1 MEEKFYHPEK
11 HIYSND
17 EEHLNMEVKEVQDS
31 RLLQLISEDV
41 SRKDIRQLRKHYQC
55 LKEKYSDNTQYSI
68 LPCISSLCFPM

>member
-31 RLLQLISEDV
+31 RLFAADLRRQSAGKISGSSE
-41 SRKDIRQLRKHYQC
+41 
-55 LKEKYSDNTQYSI
+55 SI
-68 LPCISSLCFPM
+68 ISV